1 MTGVQTCAL
10 PISNGDYDFIK
21 PVVADLGELKMAT
34 VNMRPGKAQTFG
46 LVNGT
51 PVFGLPGNPAAAYV
65 GFELIIRPALR
76 TMQGY
81 GFLDH
86 PVVRAR
92 LTQNEKNR
100 DPRRIFL
107 RGTLT
112 RAADGVFE
120 VTPARNQ
127 SSGLFGPIQKTN
139 CMAVLPDGTEP
150 QPAGTMVDCILLDVP
165 EEVCL

>member
-1 MTGVQTCAL
+1 
-10 PISNGDYDFIK
+10 
-21 PVVADLGELKMAT
+21 MAT

-92 LTQNEKNR
+92 LTADEKNR

-112 RAADGVFE
+112 RAADGTFE

-139 CMAVLPDGTEP
+139 CMAIMPEGSEP